1 MPVPSD
7 WRGIDIRWK
16 CWVAIFCFLFVLP
29 VVNPL
34 SDQGNVSVDKHLFVE
49 IWEHQDGKV
58 ISGKPHKMMIDFPTY
73 RLENSTLKSMIYFEA
88 DPLTQAILGKGTS
101 LSGDLGGG
109 AASGLISVKDLPYLI
124 GNYSG
129 LNISV
134 MQIEG
139 DNVTIGLSGRRIVLE
154 PGESWKREMTED
166 QQIKDSLMRVT
177 TTLTIWNHG
186 QVVLESPSPDQNRQI

>member
-1 MPVPSD
+1 M
-7 WRGIDIRWK
+7 
-16 CWVAIFCFLFVLP
+16 AISCILFILP

-34 SDQGNVSVDKHLFVE
+34 SDQGYVSGDKHLFVE
-49 IWEHQDGKV
+49 VWEHQDGKV
-58 ISGKPHKMMIDFPTY
+58 ISGKAHKMMIDFPTY
-73 RLENSTLKSMIYFEA
+73 RLENSTLKSMIHFEA
-88 DPLTQAILGKGTS
+88 DPLTQAVLGKGSS

-109 AASGLISVKDLPYLI
+109 AASGLISVKELPYII

-139 DNVTIGLSGRRIVLE
+139 DSVTIDLSGRQMVIE

-166 QQIKDSLMRVT
+166 QQTKDSLIRVT

-186 QVVLESPSPDQNRQI
+186 QVILESSTPGQNRQI